1 MKRFYTAESV
11 TEGHP
16 DKLSDLIADSIL
28 DECLKGDPE
37 ARVACEVLATKG
49 TVLLAGE
56 ITSKYEPDVL
66 AVAEDVVEKV
76 GYQAGEILFDALIHQ
91 QSPDI
96 AQGVQNSMESRKQ
109 HAAGEEWNMGA
120 GDQGVMTGYACSETK
135 QFLPLPVVLAHRIV
149 RELSACRISEYIQ
162 GLLPDGKAQ
171 VTVEYEDGKP
181 VRLDTVIVSCQHV
194 EEKSKKDLEREIR
207 QKVLRPALRMLPPDE
222 DTRILINPSGK
233 FVVGG
238 LDADTGLTGRKLMV
252 DCYGSIAPHGGGA
265 FSGKDATKVD
275 RSGAYMA
282 RYIAKNMVAAGL
294 AEKCLVS
301 LAYAIGVA
309 EPVMVQVDTFGTG
322 TVCADDCLAAAIPL
336 VFGLTPK
343 QIIDHFKLQ
352 RPIYGQTAVFG
363 HFGRKEFPWERTDK
377 VEALRSAL
385 L

>member
-16 DKLSDLIADSIL
+16 DKLCDLIADSIL

-37 ARVACEVLATKG
+37 ARVACEVFATKG

-109 HAAGEEWNMGA
+109 HVAGEEWKMGA

-149 RELSACRISEYIQ
+149 RELSACRISEYIR

-171 VTVEYEDGKP
+171 ITVEYEDGK
-181 VRLDTVIVSCQHV
+181 VSYRLGMIDNDEFSDKQ
-194 EEKSKKDLEREIR
+194 
-207 QKVLRPALRMLPPDE
+207 ALNY
-222 DTRILINPSGK
+222 IQIN
-233 FVVGG
+233 
-238 LDADTGLTGRKLMV
+238 A
-252 DCYGSIAPHGGGA
+252 
-265 FSGKDATKVD
+265 
-275 RSGAYMA
+275 
-282 RYIAKNMVAAGL
+282 
-294 AEKCLVS
+294 
-301 LAYAIGVA
+301 
-309 EPVMVQVDTFGTG
+309 
-322 TVCADDCLAAAIPL
+322 
-336 VFGLTPK
+336 
-343 QIIDHFKLQ
+343 
-352 RPIYGQTAVFG
+352 
-363 HFGRKEFPWERTDK
+363 
-377 VEALRSAL
+377 
-385 L
+385 

>member
-1 MKRFYTAESV
+1 MKLSCSCCFCLKGEKRYETILYS
-11 TEGHP
+11 GIRNRRHP

-109 HAAGEEWNMGA
+109 HAAGEEWKMGA

-194 EEKSKKDLEREIR
+194 EEKSKK
-207 QKVLRPALRMLPPDE
+207 
-222 DTRILINPSGK
+222 
-233 FVVGG
+233 
-238 LDADTGLTGRKLMV
+238 
-252 DCYGSIAPHGGGA
+252 
-265 FSGKDATKVD
+265 
-275 RSGAYMA
+275 RSGTGDSTES
-282 RYIAKNMVAAGL
+282 VA
-294 AEKCLVS
+294 
-301 LAYAIGVA
+301 
-309 EPVMVQVDTFGTG
+309 PGT
-322 TVCADDCLAAAIPL
+322 ADAS
-336 VFGLTPK
+336 T
-343 QIIDHFKLQ
+343 
-352 RPIYGQTAVFG
+352 R
-363 HFGRKEFPWERTDK
+363 
-377 VEALRSAL
+377 
-385 L
+385 

>member
-109 HAAGEEWNMGA
+109 HAAGEEWKMGA

-207 QKVLRPALRMLPPDE
+207 QKVLRPALRMLP
-222 DTRILINPSGK
+222 R
-233 FVVGG
+233 
-238 LDADTGLTGRKLMV
+238 R
-252 DCYGSIAPHGGGA
+252 
-265 FSGKDATKVD
+265 
-275 RSGAYMA
+275 R
-282 RYIAKNMVAAGL
+282 
-294 AEKCLVS
+294 
-301 LAYAIGVA
+301 
-309 EPVMVQVDTFGTG
+309 
-322 TVCADDCLAAAIPL
+322 
-336 VFGLTPK
+336 
-343 QIIDHFKLQ
+343 
-352 RPIYGQTAVFG
+352 
-363 HFGRKEFPWERTDK
+363 FP
-377 VEALRSAL
+377 
-385 L
+385 